1 MHWKV
6 FSQTVNQPIGVSGT
20 QMTSTNT
27 QLTDRHPIER
37 AWANAQWR
45 VAVED
50 DGVALLH
57 DNGRRRLLGKLGR
70 ALQTKRHSME
80 ESHEKSI
87 FSEFAKCISSNLIL
101 GLLTWS
107 HQLNLL
113 RHCGAKLI
121 GSVAPVFALR
131 SNQVLVWNHNSSIFV
146 FVAPCCD
153 IWLLDFFPIF
163 CPPVSNGG
171 ENNVCHE
178 SLPQRWTLFAPMPLV
193 LTLVAGFLLLHTQLL
208 HFGGKEVR

>member
-1 MHWKV
+1 MY
-6 FSQTVNQPIGVSGT
+6 QQQPYS
-20 QMTSTNT
+20 
-27 QLTDRHPIER
+27 
-37 AWANAQWR
+37 WA
-45 VAVED
+45 
-50 DGVALLH
+50 
-57 DNGRRRLLGKLGR
+57 
-70 ALQTKRHSME
+70 
-80 ESHEKSI
+80 I
-87 FSEFAKCISSNLIL
+87 
-101 GLLTWS
+101 LTWS

-131 SNQVLVWNHNSSIFV
+131 SNQVLVWNQNSSIFV
-146 FVAPCCD
+146 FVAPFCD

-208 HFGGKEVR
+208 HFGGKEVRWLDLMCDSQSLEAAPLQCEIIQETQRIVLKKLNESRLYKTVELKKHNFVPLCCLTFSSTFLNGAKQSGKTVCQPHTAQSGQIRCLSQA